1 MCVAAGGGWIW
12 LFHNQNQG
20 DINRGGENRESKKS
34 DMPLVN
40 WREFHISGEVKV
52 LNLVLWTKV
61 VVKQK
66 RL

>member
-1 MCVAAGGGWIW
+1 MWLPAAAGFGCFMIKTKEKLVEEG
-12 LFHNQNQG
+12 QN
-20 DINRGGENRESKKS
+20 RKSKKS

-40 WREFHISGEVKV
+40 WREFHISGEGKV
-52 LNLVLWTKV
+52 LNLVLWIKV